1 MRWGRG
7 AVQRD
12 FGRMQHL
19 QNNTSARHGAAP
31 VLPLCICKLCVIQ
44 VKSWVLGTVTQT
56 CLCHIKFRRSIP
68 FTLAQPKSLNYLCLF
83 NLPEGSF
90 LPALLKHKVARELL
104 GQQTGARWRTLSA
117 AGLPSC
123 IPQHKGEVSS
133 GALPALSL
141 PPILPTQ
148 WGPARSPWKKR
159 GWGTKE
165 DRVPVL
171 TPGKHQSPHCKH
183 CSPTSL
189 AEDKAGGYF

>member
-83 NLPEGSF
+83 NLPEGIF

-141 PPILPTQ
+141 FPQ
-148 WGPARSPWKKR
+148 S
-159 GWGTKE
+159 
-165 DRVPVL
+165 
-171 TPGKHQSPHCKH
+171 SPH
-183 CSPTSL
+183 SGDRLVPLGRSG
-189 AEDKAGGYF
+189 AEEQKKTGCPY